1 MQKGMDVSR
10 VIKKILAR
18 LLTLALLLFFIAV
31 LLIVR
36 DNGISPSITHLKCAG
51 SILYK
56 GETFEVPSISNYV
69 LPENMAKG
77 DTVTLKFV
85 LPSELKPKTVLR
97 FKTYHMMVEVVEDG
111 RVVYSYGKE
120 KQMKGRMV
128 GSGFHYVVLNQQA
141 SKHPLEI
148 RFVHAIEG
156 NLSAFS
162 EFDLLPAQYANS
174 DYSSRHVVAL
184 AVGVFLLLFGFL
196 SVLIGIGISFHGIRG
211 FRVTMIGFLSCSL
224 GIWTLCYQKLLQIVS
239 YNFAFN
245 TTLEYFSLYFA
256 PIPFFL
262 LLLDMRKGKIA
273 SWKWWGT
280 FAFVAVEVAFLLV
293 TTFLHALNVVWYPF
307 SLPFFHV
314 FVAIAFSYLLF
325 FGVLYN
331 RKIDLSGKFLTMG
344 VVVFGCVALLD
355 LMRYHFCK
363 YFLID
368 NPILDMTW
376 IPFGTLLFVL
386 CLVLSYI
393 IYLFQ
398 LLESKAE
405 KDVLSTMAYVD
416 SLTGLFN
423 RAKCQQIFGFLDKSP
438 ADYAIVSI
446 DMNGLKLVNDKYGH
460 MAGDTLIKAFANVFK
475 QSLAGIGTAIRM
487 GGDEFLA
494 IVRSEHIAEVESSL
508 AKLLQLQKDCKEE
521 LPIPLEAAYGVAYR
535 RECGENATAEVVY
548 QEADKRM
555 YDMKSH
561 MKSNLVRK

>member
-1 MQKGMDVSR
+1 MQKGKDVSR

-18 LLTLALLLFFIAV
+18 ILTLALLLFFIAA

-51 SILYK
+51 SVLYK
-56 GETFEVPSISNYV
+56 GEKHDVPSISNYAF
-69 LPENMAKG
+69 PENLAKG
-77 DTVTLKFV
+77 DTVTLRFA
-85 LPSELKPKTVLR
+85 LPADLKPKTVLR
-97 FKTYHMMVEVVEDG
+97 FKTYHLMVEVVEDG

-120 KQMKGRMV
+120 KQMRGRMV
-128 GSGFHYVVLNQQA
+128 GSGFHYVVLNQKA
-141 SKHPLEI
+141 SRHPLEI
-148 RFVHAIEG
+148 RFVQSAEG
-156 NLSAFS
+156 NLSSFS
-162 EFDLLPAQYANS
+162 EFDLLPAQYAYS

-211 FRVTMIGFLSCSL
+211 FRVTMIGLLSSSL
-224 GIWTLCYQKLLQIVS
+224 GIWTLCYMKLLQMVS
-239 YNFAFN
+239 FNFTFN
-245 TTLEYFSLYFA
+245 TSLEYFSLYFA
-256 PIPFFL
+256 PVPFFL
-262 LLLDMRKGKIA
+262 LLLDMRRGKIA

-280 FAFVAVEVAFLLV
+280 FAFVVIEVGFLLV
-293 TTFLHALNVVWYPF
+293 TTFLHALNVAWFPF

-344 VVVFGCVALLD
+344 VLVFGCVALFD

-363 YFLID
+363 YFLIE

-376 IPFGTLLFVL
+376 IPFGALLFVL

-398 LLESKAE
+398 LLETKAE
-405 KDVLSTMAYVD
+405 KEVLSTMAYVD

-423 RAKCQQIFGFLDKSP
+423 RAKCQQIFGFLDKST
-438 ADYAIVSI
+438 ADFAIVSI
-446 DMNGLKLVNDKYGH
+446 DMNGLKLVNDKFGH
-460 MAGDTLIKAFANVFK
+460 MAGDALIKAFANVFK
-475 QSLAGIGTAIRM
+475 QSLSGIGTAIRM

-494 IVRSEHIAEVESSL
+494 IVRNEHIAEVESSL
-508 AKLLQLQKDCKEE
+508 ATLMQLQKDCKEE
-521 LPIPLEAAYGVAYR
+521 LPISLEAAYGVAYR
-535 RECGENATAEVVY
+535 HECGADAKAETVY

-555 YDMKSH
+555 YAMKSH
-561 MKSNLVRK
+561 MKSDLVRK